1 MNLALLVYSISLIN
15 GINVIAALVLALSFS
30 IVCLYLISTNKPT
43 YYDIKYPIRL
53 ILIFSSVLVLVPS
66 EKTAYIMVA
75 AYATEKIAEDPR
87 VQEVGTKILK
97 IINSKIDTYVTE
109 SINKEEL
116 K

>member
-1 MNLALLVYSISLIN
+1 MQL
-15 GINVIAALVLALSFS
+15 
-30 IVCLYLISTNKPT
+30 K
-43 YYDIKYPIRL
+43 
-53 ILIFSSVLVLVPS
+53 
-66 EKTAYIMVA
+66 
-75 AYATEKIAEDPR
+75 KIAEDPR